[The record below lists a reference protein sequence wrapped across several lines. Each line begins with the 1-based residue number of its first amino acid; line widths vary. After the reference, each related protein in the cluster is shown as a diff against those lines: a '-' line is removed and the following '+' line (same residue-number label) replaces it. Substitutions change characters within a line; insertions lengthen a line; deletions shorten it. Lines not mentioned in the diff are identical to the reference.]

1 WLNMKLKNILFY
13 SFVLIF
19 NVIVFI
25 FHDTGNDYLAVI
37 FAAILSMNA
46 LIIPMGIVLV
56 FDSILLRVGKRFKM
70 GNDRL

>member
-1 WLNMKLKNILFY
+1 MKLKNILFY

-37 FAAILSMNA
+37 FSAILSMNA

>member
-1 WLNMKLKNILFY
+1 MKLKNILFY

-46 LIIPMGIVLV
+46 LFIPMGIVLV

>member
-1 WLNMKLKNILFY
+1 MKLKNILFY